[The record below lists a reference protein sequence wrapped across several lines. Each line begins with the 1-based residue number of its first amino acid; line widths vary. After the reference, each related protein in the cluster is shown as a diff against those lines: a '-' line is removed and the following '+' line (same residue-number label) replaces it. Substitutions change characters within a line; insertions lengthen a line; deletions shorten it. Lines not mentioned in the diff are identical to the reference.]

1 MNSFWARYAC
11 VTPAPFFVCGFLAMI
26 YENIK
31 DKLLKAKNG
40 LQNWSENTPARFYL
54 DQYLLNVVEVCTS
67 KEDHCRTR
75 FTSYLG
81 NSYLFSIMITV
92 NKNA

>member
-11 VTPAPFFVCGFLAMI
+11 VTPAPFFCVCGFLAMI

-40 LQNWSENTPARFYL
+40 PQNWSENTRARFYL
-54 DQYLLNVVEVCTS
+54 DQYLLNVVE
-67 KEDHCRTR
+67 
-75 FTSYLG
+75 L
-81 NSYLFSIMITV
+81 LL
-92 NKNA
+92 

>member
-1 MNSFWARYAC
+1 MHVSHL
-11 VTPAPFFVCGFLAMI
+11 PPFFVCGFLAMI

-54 DQYLLNVVEVCTS
+54 DQYLLNVVEVLL
-67 KEDHCRTR
+67 KKII
-75 FTSYLG
+75 
-81 NSYLFSIMITV
+81 SIVEQDLLHI
-92 NKNA
+92 

>member
-1 MNSFWARYAC
+1 MIVTAATFGSIIKYLFDLSQHWESLVLLHEYILLSITLCSEPGIPKKCQLMNSFWARYAC

-40 LQNWSENTPARFYL
+40 PQNWS
-54 DQYLLNVVEVCTS
+54 
-67 KEDHCRTR
+67 
-75 FTSYLG
+75 
-81 NSYLFSIMITV
+81 
-92 NKNA
+92 

>member
-40 LQNWSENTPARFYL
+40 PQNWSENTQPRFYL
-54 DQYLLNVVEVCTS
+54 DQYLLNVVEVLLKKIIVEQDLLHIFRAHFDS
-67 KEDHCRTR
+67 
-75 FTSYLG
+75 LPL
-81 NSYLFSIMITV
+81 LFML
-92 NKNA
+92 